1 MKTIAVN
8 VNVLNKNDEIAA
20 QNKKALTAKGIRMI
34 NLLGTPGS
42 GKTTLLE
49 QVLQDSRIDRS
60 KVVVIEGD
68 LYTAKDAERM
78 EQIGIRT
85 IQLNTEGACHLE
97 ADMIEHALN
106 ELDLEGV
113 ETVVIDNIGNL
124 VCTAEFLLGEHLR
137 IGVASVTEG
146 NDKLPRSRC
155 RLCSSSHLIH
165 IAVKISPE
173 SAPAARAAGSGGR
186 VWSPS
191 GRNGCVSKAAYPL
204 SHYAM
209 PAPLPNMTG
218 GTYGY
223 SITRHPDHEKAPS
236 LRGEAVVGTA
246 HWGGFSS
253 AVPGLRP

>member
-60 KVVVIEGD
+60 KVAVIEGD

-78 EQIGIRT
+78 EQIGVRT

-146 NDKLPRSRC
+146 NDKPL
-155 RLCSSSHLIH
+155 
-165 IAVKISPE
+165 K
-173 SAPAARAAGSGGR
+173 
-186 VWSPS
+186 
-191 GRNGCVSKAAYPL
+191 YPL
-204 SHYAM
+204 LFQTADVVLINKIDLQPYTNFDVDRFTQDVH
-209 PAPLPNMTG
+209 
-218 GTYGY
+218 
-223 SITRHPDHEKAPS
+223 S
-236 LRGEAVVGTA
+236 LNANAQVYTCSAFKGE
-246 HWGGFSS
+246 
-253 AVPGLRP
+253 GLEPVIELFLNK

>member
-60 KVVVIEGD
+60 KVAVIEGD

-146 NDKLPRSRC
+146 NDKPL
-155 RLCSSSHLIH
+155 
-165 IAVKISPE
+165 K
-173 SAPAARAAGSGGR
+173 
-186 VWSPS
+186 
-191 GRNGCVSKAAYPL
+191 YPL
-204 SHYAM
+204 LFQTADVVLINKIDLQPYTNFDVDRFTQDVH
-209 PAPLPNMTG
+209 
-218 GTYGY
+218 
-223 SITRHPDHEKAPS
+223 S
-236 LRGEAVVGTA
+236 LNTNVQVYTCSAFKGE
-246 HWGGFSS
+246 
-253 AVPGLRP
+253 GLEPVIELFLKK